1 MQDALRL
8 DDPLTLVLILI
19 EIGKILIYET
29 VLIHKSSLDQ
39 PVNKV
44 NIRYQVMA
52 MQRILLLFLL
62 IVAST
67 VSINLT

>member
-29 VLIHKSSLDQ
+29 ALIHKSSLDQ
-39 PVNKV
+39 TVNKV

-52 MQRILLLFLL
+52 MKRRLLLFLL